1 MLAQLE
7 RSDGRRSAAAAV
19 VVKAVDAV
27 DYSRCDVESGPP
39 PNYSSDGGAKG
50 RRCTGFHDSDPV
62 PPAENA
68 VAGKRDRAV
77 SSAPRFDAFRG
88 SVAGGGGGGGSAGT
102 FLKDQIVSFF
112 QVSDNK
118 LALKLFGNKNALQ
131 KEKLRQRAA
140 GNWVIHPCSN
150 FR

>member
-7 RSDGRRSAAAAV
+7 RSEGRRSTVV
-19 VVKAVDAV
+19 VVKAVEV
-27 DYSRCDVESGPP
+27 DYSRGDDDVESGPP
-39 PNYSSDGGAKG
+39 PNYSSDGLGGHGIKG
-50 RRCTGFHDSDPV
+50 RRRYTGFHAAVNPPDSV
-62 PPAENA
+62 
-68 VAGKRDRAV
+68 VTAGKRDRAA
-77 SSAPRFDAFRG
+77 SAAPRFDAFKGPGTGGTG
-88 SVAGGGGGGGSAGT
+88 STGT
-102 FLKDQIVSFF
+102 FLKDQIVAFF